1 MEHSFIGCLTPSVVN
16 APNTTKRGL
25 ALIPFTP
32 SLKGLVVGAFLLFIA
47 SLCHAQWTSEQ
58 KTLAGVALV
67 ATAIDYGQTRFI
79 AKNTWT
85 QHETNP
91 FMARYPSMGSVN
103 THFIVLPIA
112 TYLILDNISSENRT
126 WALRVISAVEI
137 GFVAHNYSLGIKTS
151 F

>member
-1 MEHSFIGCLTPSVVN
+1 
-16 APNTTKRGL
+16 
-25 ALIPFTP
+25 
-32 SLKGLVVGAFLLFIA
+32 VVGAFLLFMA

-112 TYLILDNISSENRT
+112 AYLILDNISSENRT
-126 WALRVISAVEI
+126 WALRMISAVEI